1 MEREYIQ
8 LSSGDGSSVTPACVT
23 LWLWHSCCDI
33 LTVMPFMLCLQRME
47 REYNCPV
54 VMGQP
59 KVAFRETLLEAC
71 EFDYQHKKQSGG
83 AGQYGRVVG
92 VLEVSAGSWAS

>member
-1 MEREYIQ
+1 
-8 LSSGDGSSVTPACVT
+8 
-23 LWLWHSCCDI
+23 
-33 LTVMPFMLCLQRME
+33 ME

-59 KVAFRETLLEAC
+59 KVAFRETLLEPC

-83 AGQYGRVVG
+83 SGQYGRVVG
-92 VLEVSAGSWAS
+92 VLEVGWKKMSGSWRLVGKKCVIRETCLSLFGLF

>member
-1 MEREYIQ
+1 
-8 LSSGDGSSVTPACVT
+8 
-23 LWLWHSCCDI
+23 
-33 LTVMPFMLCLQRME
+33 ME

-59 KVAFRETLLEAC
+59 NVAFRETLLEPC

-92 VLEVSAGSWAS
+92 VMEVRSRA